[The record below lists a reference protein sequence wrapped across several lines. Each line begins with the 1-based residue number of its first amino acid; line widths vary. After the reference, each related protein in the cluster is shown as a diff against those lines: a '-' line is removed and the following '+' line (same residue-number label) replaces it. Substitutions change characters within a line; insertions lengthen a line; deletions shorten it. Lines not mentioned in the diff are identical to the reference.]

1 MSDDLLNFR
10 KEIKT
15 VFNGYPY
22 TDMHELNLDWCIA
35 KLKELNQR
43 VDEITDEIAAE
54 VYEKAVEYID
64 ENLAG
69 VIQEFND
76 LKIYVDDELRDMND
90 TIDGLNQQ
98 FLDLAGDFDDL
109 VAEVERKI
117 LQIQNYIDGQIAGV
131 NLRTD
136 SAIAA
141 NNNYILGQLSQFLAD
156 IKVVNFFTGEEISIQ
171 DMFDYLAMLHVSD
184 GIDYATLASRN
195 KTYADIA
202 ALNITYTDVVL
213 HGNTLIV

>member
-1 MSDDLLNFR
+1 M
-10 KEIKT
+10 
-15 VFNGYPY
+15 FNEYPY

-35 KLKELNQR
+35 KLKELNKR
-43 VDEITDEIAAE
+43 VDEITEEIAAE

-64 ENLAG
+64 EHLAD

-76 LKIYVDDELRDMND
+76 LKTYVDDSIDDMERDF
-90 TIDGLNQQ
+90 DGLNQQ
-98 FLDLAGDFDDL
+98 FIDLAGDFDTL
-109 VAEVERKI
+109 VADVERKI

-171 DMFDYLAMLHVSD
+171 DMFDYLAMLHVTDS
-184 GIDYATLASRN
+184 IDYATLYSRN
-195 KTYADIA
+195 KTYSDIA

>member
-1 MSDDLLNFR
+1 M
-10 KEIKT
+10 
-15 VFNGYPY
+15 FNEYPY

-35 KLKELNQR
+35 KLKELNKR
-43 VDEITDEIAAE
+43 VDEISADIAAE
-54 VYEKAVEYID
+54 VYDMAVQYID
-64 ENLAG
+64 EHLAD

-76 LKIYVDDELRDMND
+76 LKIYVDDELRDMTD

-98 FLDLAGDFDDL
+98 FLDLAGDFDNL
-109 VAEVERKI
+109 VAEVDRKI

-141 NNNYILGQLSQFLAD
+141 NNNYILGQLSQYLSN

-171 DMFDYLAMLHVSD
+171 DMFDYLAMLHVTDS
-184 GIDYATLASRN
+184 IDYATLYSRN
-195 KTYADIA
+195 KTYSDIA

>member
-1 MSDDLLNFR
+1 M
-10 KEIKT
+10 
-15 VFNGYPY
+15 FNGYPY

-35 KLKELNQR
+35 KLKELDKR

-54 VYEKAVEYID
+54 VYEKAVDYID

-76 LKIYVDDELRDMND
+76 LKTYVDDELRDMTD

-98 FLDLAGDFDDL
+98 FLDLAGDFDELISVVD
-109 VAEVERKI
+109 RKI

-184 GIDYATLASRN
+184 SIDYATLASRN
-195 KTYADIA
+195 KTYADVA

>member
-1 MSDDLLNFR
+1 M
-10 KEIKT
+10 
-15 VFNGYPY
+15 FNEYPY

-43 VDEITDEIAAE
+43 VDDISAEIAAE
-54 VYEKAVEYID
+54 VYELAVQDID
-64 ENLAG
+64 EHLAD

-76 LKIYVDDELRDMND
+76 LKTYVDDELRDMND

-98 FLDLAGDFDDL
+98 LLDLAGDFDDL

-141 NNNYILGQLSQFLAD
+141 NNNYILGQLSQFLAN

-184 GIDYATLASRN
+184 SIDYATLASRN
-195 KTYADIA
+195 KTYSEIA
-202 ALNITYTDVVL
+202 ALNITYTDVIL

>member
-1 MSDDLLNFR
+1 M
-10 KEIKT
+10 
-15 VFNGYPY
+15 FNEYPY

-76 LKIYVDDELRDMND
+76 LKTYVDDELRDMND

-109 VAEVERKI
+109 VAEVGRKI

-141 NNNYILGQLSQFLAD
+141 NNNYILGQLSQFLAE

-184 GIDYATLASRN
+184 SIDYATLASRN

>member
-1 MSDDLLNFR
+1 M
-10 KEIKT
+10 
-15 VFNGYPY
+15 FNEYPY
-22 TDMHELNLDWCIA
+22 TDMHEMNLSWCIA

-43 VDEITDEIAAE
+43 VDDISAEIAAE
-54 VYEKAVEYID
+54 VYELAVQYID
-64 ENLAG
+64 EHLAD

-76 LKIYVDDELRDMND
+76 LKTYVDDELRDMND

-141 NNNYILGQLSQFLAD
+141 NNNYILGQLSQFLAN

-171 DMFDYLAMLHVSD
+171 DMFDYLAMLHVTDS
-184 GIDYATLASRN
+184 IDYATLYSRN
-195 KTYADIA
+195 KTYSDIA

>member
-1 MSDDLLNFR
+1 MINL
-10 KEIKT
+10 
-15 VFNGYPY
+15 YPY
-22 TDMHELNLDWCIA
+22 TDAHELNLDWCIL

-43 VDEITDEIAAE
+43 VDDLSAEIAAE
-54 VYEKAVEYID
+54 VYDMAVQYID
-64 ENLAG
+64 EHLAD

-76 LKIYVDDELRDMND
+76 LKTYVDDELRDMND

-98 FLDLAGDFDDL
+98 FLDLAGDFDAL
-109 VAEVERKI
+109 VAEVDRKI

-156 IKVVNFFTGEEISIQ
+156 IKVVNFFTGEEVSIQ

-184 GIDYATLASRN
+184 GIDYATLTSRN

-202 ALNITYTDVVL
+202 GLNISYTDVVL

>member
-1 MSDDLLNFR
+1 MINL
-10 KEIKT
+10 
-15 VFNGYPY
+15 YPY
-22 TDMHELNLDWCIA
+22 TDAHELNLDWCIL

-43 VDEITDEIAAE
+43 VDDISADIAAE
-54 VYEKAVEYID
+54 VYEMAVQYID

-76 LKIYVDDELRDMND
+76 LKTYVDDELRDMTD

-109 VAEVERKI
+109 VAEVGRKI

-141 NNNYILGQLSQFLAD
+141 NNNYILGQLSQYLAN

-184 GIDYATLASRN
+184 SIDYATLASRN
-195 KTYADIA
+195 KTYADVA

-213 HGNTLIV
+213 HGSTLIV

>member
-1 MSDDLLNFR
+1 M
-10 KEIKT
+10 
-15 VFNGYPY
+15 FNEYPY
-22 TDMHELNLDWCIA
+22 TDMHELNLDWCID

-43 VDEITDEIAAE
+43 VDDISAEIAAE
-54 VYEKAVEYID
+54 VYELAVQYID
-64 ENLAG
+64 EHLAD

-141 NNNYILGQLSQFLAD
+141 NNNYILGQLSQFLAN

-184 GIDYATLASRN
+184 SIDYATLASRN
-195 KTYADIA
+195 KTYSDIA

>member
-1 MSDDLLNFR
+1 M
-10 KEIKT
+10 
-15 VFNGYPY
+15 FNEYPY

-43 VDEITDEIAAE
+43 VDDISAEIAAE
-54 VYEKAVEYID
+54 VYELAVQYID
-64 ENLAG
+64 EHLAD

-76 LKIYVDDELRDMND
+76 LKTYVDDELRDMND

-156 IKVVNFFTGEEISIQ
+156 IKVTNFFTGEAISIQ

-184 GIDYATLASRN
+184 GIDYATLTSRN

>member
-1 MSDDLLNFR
+1 M
-10 KEIKT
+10 
-15 VFNGYPY
+15 FNEYPY

-35 KLKELNQR
+35 KLKELNKR
-43 VDEITDEIAAE
+43 VDEISADIAAE
-54 VYEKAVEYID
+54 VYEMAVQYID
-64 ENLAG
+64 EHLAD

-76 LKIYVDDELRDMND
+76 LKTYVDDELRDMND

-184 GIDYATLASRN
+184 GIDYATLTSRN
-195 KTYADIA
+195 KTYADVA

>member
-1 MSDDLLNFR
+1 MINL
-10 KEIKT
+10 
-15 VFNGYPY
+15 YPY
-22 TDMHELNLDWCIA
+22 TDAHELNLDWCIL

-43 VDEITDEIAAE
+43 VDDISADIAAE
-54 VYEKAVEYID
+54 VYDMAVQYID

-76 LKIYVDDELRDMND
+76 LKTYVDDELRDMTD

-109 VAEVERKI
+109 VAEVDRKI

-141 NNNYILGQLSQFLAD
+141 NNNYILGQLSQFLAG
-156 IKVVNFFTGEEISIQ
+156 IKVVNFFTGEEVSIQ
-171 DMFDYLAMLHVSD
+171 DMFDYLAMLHVNDS
-184 GIDYATLASRN
+184 IDYATLASRN
-195 KTYADIA
+195 KTYADVA

>member
-1 MSDDLLNFR
+1 MINL
-10 KEIKT
+10 
-15 VFNGYPY
+15 YPY
-22 TDMHELNLDWCIA
+22 TDAHELNLDWCIL

-43 VDEITDEIAAE
+43 VDDISAEIAAE
-54 VYEKAVEYID
+54 VYELAVQYID
-64 ENLAG
+64 EHLAD

-76 LKIYVDDELRDMND
+76 LKTYVDDELRDMND

-184 GIDYATLASRN
+184 GIDYATLTSRN

>member
-1 MSDDLLNFR
+1 M
-10 KEIKT
+10 
-15 VFNGYPY
+15 FNEYPY

-35 KLKELNQR
+35 KIKELDKR

-76 LKIYVDDELRDMND
+76 LKAYVDNELRDMTD

-98 FLDLAGDFDDL
+98 FLDLAGDFDYL
-109 VAEVERKI
+109 VAEVERKL

-184 GIDYATLASRN
+184 GIDYTTLSSRN
-195 KTYADIA
+195 KTYSDIA

>member
-1 MSDDLLNFR
+1 M
-10 KEIKT
+10 
-15 VFNGYPY
+15 FNEYPY
-22 TDMHELNLDWCIA
+22 TDMHELNLDWCIT
-35 KLKELNQR
+35 KLKELNRR
-43 VDEITDEIAAE
+43 VDEISEDIAAE
-54 VYEKAVEYID
+54 VYEMAVQYID
-64 ENLAG
+64 EHLAD

-76 LKIYVDDELRDMND
+76 LKAYVDDELRDMTD

-109 VAEVERKI
+109 VAEVDRKL

-141 NNNYILGQLSQFLAD
+141 NNNYILGQLSQYLSN

-171 DMFDYLAMLHVSD
+171 DMFDYLAMLHVTDS
-184 GIDYATLASRN
+184 IDYATLYSRN

>member
-1 MSDDLLNFR
+1 M
-10 KEIKT
+10 
-15 VFNGYPY
+15 FNEYPY

-43 VDEITDEIAAE
+43 VDDISADIAAE
-54 VYEKAVEYID
+54 VYEMAVQYID

-76 LKIYVDDELRDMND
+76 LKTYVDDEMRDMTD

-109 VAEVERKI
+109 VAEVDRKI

-141 NNNYILGQLSQFLAD
+141 NNNYILGQLSQFLSE
-156 IKVVNFFTGEEISIQ
+156 IKVVNFFTGEEVSIQ
-171 DMFDYLAMLHVSD
+171 EMFDYLAMLHVSD
-184 GIDYATLASRN
+184 SIDYATLASRN
-195 KTYADIA
+195 KTYADVA

>member
-1 MSDDLLNFR
+1 M
-10 KEIKT
+10 
-15 VFNGYPY
+15 FNNYPY

-43 VDEITDEIAAE
+43 VDDISADIAAE
-54 VYEKAVEYID
+54 VYQKAVEYID

-76 LKIYVDDELRDMND
+76 LKTYVDDELRDMTD

-98 FLDLAGDFDDL
+98 FLDLAGDFDAL
-109 VAEVERKI
+109 VAAVEYKI
-117 LQIQNYIDGQIAGV
+117 IQIQNYIDGQIAGV

-141 NNNYILGQLSQFLAD
+141 NNNYILGQLSQFLAE
-156 IKVVNFFTGEEISIQ
+156 IKVINFFTGEAVSIQ

-184 GIDYATLASRN
+184 GIDYATLTSRN
-195 KTYADIA
+195 KTYSDIA
-202 ALNITYTDVVL
+202 GLNITYTDVVL

>member
-1 MSDDLLNFR
+1 M
-10 KEIKT
+10 
-15 VFNGYPY
+15 FNEYPY

-35 KLKELNQR
+35 KLKELDKR
-43 VDEITDEIAAE
+43 VDDITDEIAAE
-54 VYEKAVEYID
+54 VYEKAIEYID

-76 LKIYVDDELRDMND
+76 LKIYVDDQIDD
-90 TIDGLNQQ
+90 IHDDFDGLNQQ
-98 FLDLAGDFDDL
+98 FIDLAGDFDTL
-109 VAEVERKI
+109 VADVERKI

-131 NLRTD
+131 NIRTD

-141 NNNYILGQLSQFLAD
+141 NNDYILGQLSQFLGN

-184 GIDYATLASRN
+184 SIDYATLYSRN